1 MFLSKTPGDIREKPA
16 MLGEHTDAILR
27 SLGYAQAQI
36 DVLRSQ
42 RVI

>member
-1 MFLSKTPGDIREKPA
+1 VFLSETAGGIREKPA

-27 SLGYAQAQI
+27 SLSYAQAQI
-36 DVLRSQ
+36 NVLRSQ